1 MCQPLTRREMLRFTA
16 LAAATPVVARYARPA
31 RAFAQVESRAVPMH
45 LELVTLTD
53 TSAIITW
60 FTGDPTAPDDYA
72 RPAPLPADTVLQL
85 GTSPTAL
92 ATVVDH
98 DDDTPFH
105 YVEITGLDPGQTY
118 FYVAMSAGKVAAPTT
133 VSGVPSPSGL
143 PGPASTFMFTTP
155 QPPPGRHLFTMAW
168 ANDLHIGEMT
178 SGLAAGDLPPGFAAD
193 PANPYWRFMTE
204 AAVAES
210 RERGAG
216 LLMLNGDLT
225 SEAEPV
231 EVDTCRALLDGFGTY
246 GRDYFVTRGNHDRA
260 HSGAKWQGCE
270 PAGVPEY
277 NDCLRD
283 AFFGSGPTYFST
295 DHHGLHLV
303 GLDTNDLTTG
313 TGTMTDEQFAWLEAD
328 LAAHASAPSFVFGH
342 HPVTQEASATALP
355 PVVFT
360 LESSDARRLEGVI
373 GEHRVIGVHSAHT
386 HRNKRT
392 AAPDAPGVPF
402 IELGAVKE
410 YPGGYALVRV
420 HEGGYAVNFY
430 KTRSDPSRAW
440 SEMSRGEYLNLY
452 PYYTLGSLADRN
464 MVVEVDLSDL
474 AQAAS
479 PSAPGVP
486 SASPGAGQGGGGGRT
501 PSTGAGAG
509 LAVAATATA
518 AAAAALASNARSRP
532 PLDANGG
539 EGAARDAG

>member
-16 LAAATPVVARYARPA
+16 LAAATPVVVRYARPA
-31 RAFAQVESRAVPMH
+31 KAFAQTQAAAVPMH

-53 TSAIITW
+53 TSAVLTW
-60 FTGDPTAPDDYA
+60 FTGDPTAPDEFG
-72 RPAPLPADTVLQL
+72 RPTPLPADTVVQL
-85 GTSPTAL
+85 GTSPAAL
-92 ATVVDH
+92 TTVVDR

-105 YVEITGLDPGQTY
+105 YVELTGLEPGRTY
-118 FYVAMSAGKVAAPTT
+118 FYVCLSAGKVAVPTT
-133 VSGVPSPSGL
+133 VSGFPTPTT
-143 PGPASTFMFTTP
+143 PPEPAATGTFTTP
-155 QPPPGRHLFTMAW
+155 LPPPGKHLFTMAW

-178 SGLAAGDLPPGFAAD
+178 SGLAAGDFPPGFAAD
-193 PANPYWRFMTE
+193 PNNPYWRFMTQ

-210 RERGAG
+210 RQRGAT

-231 EVDTCRALLDGFGTY
+231 EVATCRALLDEFGTY

-260 HSGAKWQGCE
+260 HTGATWQGCE

-295 DHHGLHLV
+295 DHRGLHLV

-313 TGTMTDEQFAWLEAD
+313 TGAMTEEQFAWLEAD
-328 LAAHASAPSFVFGH
+328 LAANATKPSFVFGH
-342 HPVTQEASATALP
+342 HPVTQEASATAIP

-360 LESSDARRLEGVI
+360 LESADARRLEGVI
-373 GEHRVIGVHSAHT
+373 AEHRVIGVHSAHT

-392 AAPDAPGVPF
+392 AAPNVPGVPF
-402 IELGAVKE
+402 LELGAVKE

-440 SEMSRGEYLNLY
+440 SELTRGEYLNLY

-464 MVVEVDLSDL
+464 MTIEVDLSDL
-474 AQAAS
+474 AAE
-479 PSAPGVP
+479 PTP
-486 SASPGAGQGGGGGRT
+486 SASASPPPGGTGGGGEGRT
-501 PSTGAGAG
+501 PATGGSAA
-509 LAVAATATA
+509 LAVA
-518 AAAAALASNARSRP
+518 AAAAAVGAA
-532 PLDANGG
+532 AA
-539 EGAARDAG
+539 GAARRTHPPTGRVISRG